1 MCLAVPGRILECG
14 KDDALV
20 DFQGN
25 RMRISKVL
33 TPEAHSGDWVL
44 VHAGF
49 AISTLD
55 ESEALK
61 TWGYLRQCYGEGFR
75 ARMKEEG
82 RRMKDEG

>member
-14 KDDALV
+14 ESDALV

-25 RMRISKVL
+25 RMKISKVL
-33 TPEAHSGDWVL
+33 TPEANSGDWVL

-49 AISTLD
+49 AISTID
-55 ESEALK
+55 ESEALE

-75 ARMKEEG
+75 MKGEG
-82 RRMKDEG
+82 